1 MYCRVV
7 NVKALSE
14 LQMKMI
20 IAYIETT
27 MFPRNL
33 GAGQMSGEVFSISQT
48 EIFSVSRFSDK
59 ATADKIMSLMKEE
72 LKEIATG
79 SKIAVLEG
87 PLLIE
92 GSVK

>member
-72 LKEIATG
+72 LKEI
-79 SKIAVLEG
+79 V
-87 PLLIE
+87 PD
-92 GSVK
+92 

>member
-7 NVKALSE
+7 HVKALSE

-72 LKEIATG
+72 LKEISKG
-79 SKIAVLEG
+79 SKMTVLEG

-92 GSVK
+92 G

>member
-20 IAYIETT
+20 VAYIETT

-72 LKEIATG
+72 LKEIAKG
-79 SKIAVLEG
+79 SKMTVLEG

-92 GSVK
+92 G

>member
-20 IAYIETT
+20 VAYIETT
-27 MFPRNL
+27 MLPRNL
-33 GAGQMSGEVFSISQT
+33 GAGQISGEVFSISAA
-48 EIFSVSRFSDK
+48 EVFAVSRFNDK

-72 LKEIATG
+72 LKEIAKG
-79 SKIAVLEG
+79 SKMTVLEG

-92 GSVK
+92 G

>member
-14 LQMKMI
+14 LQTKMI

-72 LKEIATG
+72 LKEIAKG
-79 SKIAVLEG
+79 SKMTVLEG
-87 PLLIE
+87 PRLIK
-92 GSVK
+92 G

>member
-7 NVKALSE
+7 HVKALSE

-48 EIFSVSRFSDK
+48 EIFSVSRFNDK
-59 ATADKIMSLMKEE
+59 AAANKIMSLMKEE
-72 LKEIATG
+72 LKEIAKG
-79 SKIAVLEG
+79 SKMTVLEG
-87 PLLIE
+87 PLVIE
-92 GSVK
+92 G

>member
-48 EIFSVSRFSDK
+48 EIFSVSRCSDK

-72 LKEIATG
+72 LKEIAKG
-79 SKIAVLEG
+79 SKMTVLEG

-92 GSVK
+92 G

>member
-72 LKEIATG
+72 LKEISKG
-79 SKIAVLEG
+79 SKMTVLEG

-92 GSVK
+92 G

>member
-72 LKEIATG
+72 LKEIAKG
-79 SKIAVLEG
+79 SKMRVLEG

-92 GSVK
+92 G